1 MLSKREVLKVQVEL
15 DFLKFR
21 TETFTLEETITTN

>member
-1 MLSKREVLKVQVEL
+1 MLSKREVLKVQTEL

-21 TETFTLEETITTN
+21 TETLPLEETTTIN